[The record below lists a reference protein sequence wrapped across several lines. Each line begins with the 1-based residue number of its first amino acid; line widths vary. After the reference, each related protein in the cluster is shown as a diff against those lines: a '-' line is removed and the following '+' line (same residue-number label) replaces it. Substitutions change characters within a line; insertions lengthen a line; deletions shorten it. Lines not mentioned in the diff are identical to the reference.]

1 MVFRIYCLLEDRKMR
16 SQLRIVVGTAFLL
29 IVSSVAFAQGE
40 AGHAGQEGNLRGL
53 SGVRL
58 VIMFGRAD
66 ALDEAQRPEVLKV
79 LEADTTAKLQK
90 AGIPLLRFNDQIEKA
105 GSPQLIV
112 MVTLDK
118 PNGFVHPLVTEVKL
132 IQKVRLARD
141 PSIEIDAVTWKVEGV
156 GGPKFEIPMMRRQIA
171 TEIDQFIR
179 DYAAVNAKQSANF
192 GKGKSENPRR

>member
-1 MVFRIYCLLEDRKMR
+1 M
-16 SQLRIVVGTAFLL
+16 LRMILGVAFLL
-29 IVSSVAFAQGE
+29 VVPSAVVGQAE

-66 ALDEAQRPEVLKV
+66 ALDGAQRPEVLKM

-132 IQKVRLARD
+132 LQRVRLARD
-141 PSIEIDAVTWKVEGV
+141 PAIETDAVTWDIRGV
-156 GGPKFEIPMMRRQIA
+156 GGPKLDIAMMRRQVA
-171 TEIDQFIR
+171 SEIDRFIQ
-179 DYAAVNAKQSANF
+179 DYMSVNPNHSASL
-192 GKGKSENPRR
+192 GKEKPKNPTH